1 MLAWHYIFFGAI
13 RNILEKFSIKY
24 NKKMALFGILFAVG
38 ALIFWGFGDFF
49 IQRATREIGIWKSLF
64 FISLTAVVIL
74 LPFIQGEIGE
84 VLNNPKGLSFLLMAG
99 VAIFAAA
106 LLIFES
112 MKVGKLAI
120 IEPILS
126 LELPVAVTLGVFLAH
141 ENLNLVQ
148 LILIGVVFIGVV
160 LAMTKHHTHLHYHK
174 RIFERGVLY
183 AFFGAMIMGATN
195 FLIGISSQET
205 SALLTIWFTSLMIAV
220 FCFIYFV
227 IKGRVKSLAGDL
239 KKHIKAITSSSVLDN
254 AAWISY
260 AFATTYIPISIATTI
275 SESYIALAVGLG
287 ILVNKEKVNWHQ
299 IVGIVLAVSFL
310 VSLPLGI
317 ATTLAVLV
325 HEIPQEMADFAVLIR
340 GGFSI
345 RRALWLNFLV
355 SLTTLAGAAIGYVFG
370 SRAEQWL
377 PYVLGVIAGNFLY
390 IALSDLIPETHEE
403 SGLGHLAT
411 QLALMLIGISLMY
424 AMS

>member
-1 MLAWHYIFFGAI
+1 
-13 RNILEKFSIKY
+13 
-24 NKKMALFGILFAVG
+24 MALVGILFAVA
-38 ALIFWGFGDFF
+38 ALIAWGFGDFF

-64 FISLTAVVIL
+64 FICLMAVVVL
-74 LPFIQGEIGE
+74 LPFVQGEIGE
-84 VLNNPKGLSFLLMAG
+84 VLNNSRGMGFLLMAG

-126 LELPVAVTLGVFLAH
+126 LELPVAVAMGVLLAH
-141 ENLNLVQ
+141 EKLNLVQ
-148 LILIGVVFIGVV
+148 ILLTIVVFVGVV

-174 RIFERGVLY
+174 RIFEKGVLY

-195 FLIGISSQET
+195 FLIGVSSQET

-227 IKGRVKSLAGDL
+227 VKGSVGSLAGDF
-239 KKHIKAITSSSVLDN
+239 KKHTKAIINSSVFDN

-299 IVGIVLAVSFL
+299 VVGIVLAVSGVIL
-310 VSLPLGI
+310 L
-317 ATTLAVLV
+317 
-325 HEIPQEMADFAVLIR
+325 
-340 GGFSI
+340 
-345 RRALWLNFLV
+345 
-355 SLTTLAGAAIGYVFG
+355 SLTTK
-370 SRAEQWL
+370 
-377 PYVLGVIAGNFLY
+377 
-390 IALSDLIPETHEE
+390 
-403 SGLGHLAT
+403 
-411 QLALMLIGISLMY
+411 
-424 AMS
+424 